1 MAKFSIVVVCL
12 NAGERLK
19 MTVES
24 ILAQTC
30 GDYEIVVKDGMSTD
44 GSVEVLPQDE
54 RIRIFKEKDKLL
66 NFILTNIPTDVNK
79 IQGAILQSLRVFFNY
94 TTDELSKLANVSI
107 DIINDAED
115 SLEVSTG
122 SIEDILWVYGIS
134 TVQYF
139 SVFSCMRKTITSC
152 NRMISNRY
160 TEIQRFS

>member
-1 MAKFSIVVVCL
+1 MGGYHLDSKATINS
-12 NAGERLK
+12 
-19 MTVES
+19 
-24 ILAQTC
+24 
-30 GDYEIVVKDGMSTD
+30 
-44 GSVEVLPQDE
+44 DE
-54 RIRIFKEKDKLL
+54 EKDKLL

-94 TTDELSKLANVSI
+94 TTDELSRLANVPV

-139 SVFSCMRKTITSC
+139 SVFSCMRKIITSC

-160 TEIQRFS
+160 TKIQRFP

>member
-1 MAKFSIVVVCL
+1 MGGYHLDSRAV
-12 NAGERLK
+12 
-19 MTVES
+19 
-24 ILAQTC
+24 LA
-30 GDYEIVVKDGMSTD
+30 DN
-44 GSVEVLPQDE
+44 
-54 RIRIFKEKDKLL
+54 KEKTKLL
-66 NFILTNIPTDVNK
+66 NFILTNIPEDVNK

-94 TTDELSKLANVSI
+94 TTDELSRLANVSV

-139 SVFSCMRKTITSC
+139 SVFGCMRKTITSC

-160 TEIQRFS
+160 TKIQRFPL